1 MVAQVEIMILMSNVR
16 FLSYLSPPLI
26 RLRLLMIVLSELERV
41 GLERRLTDLGLV
53 HRYSLPLG
61 ITPPSQVPAAG
72 RGIDVR
78 LGDHVIE
85 RIL

>member
-1 MVAQVEIMILMSNVR
+1 
-16 FLSYLSPPLI
+16 
-26 RLRLLMIVLSELERV
+26 MIVLSELERI

-85 RIL
+85 RILRNRSSLLRGVLRPVMALSRIVRGVRMVR